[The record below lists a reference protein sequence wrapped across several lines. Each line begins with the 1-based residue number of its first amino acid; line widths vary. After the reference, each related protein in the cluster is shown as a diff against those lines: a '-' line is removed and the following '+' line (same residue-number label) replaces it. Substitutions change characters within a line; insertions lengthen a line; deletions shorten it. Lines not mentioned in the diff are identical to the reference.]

1 MANANPE
8 NEIHNCDET
17 TTNADSDLDETDD
30 GASSSKQNGIPA
42 RVTDRFGFIGGDQYT
57 DPDRYVDLQRQ

>member
-8 NEIHNCDET
+8 NEIRNCNEDAV
-17 TTNADSDLDETDD
+17 NNDADSDLDETND

-57 DPDRYVDLQRQ
+57 DPDR